1 MPNINLVG
9 FMGTG
14 KTTVG
19 KALARLLGYTFVDA
33 DDEIEREQGRSI
45 SSIFAEDG
53 EPEFRRLEREML
65 QRLSSRD
72 GLVVSAGGGA
82 VIDPNNV
89 ENMRSGGPVIC
100 LTATPKA
107 IYERV
112 RHSTHRPLLD
122 TPDPMGRI
130 VELLEARAGFY
141 ARADSTI
148 DTTGRSV
155 DEVVKAVLTAAG
167 MEMTDNNG

>member
-19 KALARLLGYTFVDA
+19 KALAQRLGYRFVDA
-33 DDEIEREQGRSI
+33 DEEVEREQGRSI

-53 EPEFRRLEREML
+53 EPEFRRLESDMIR
-65 QRLSSRD
+65 RLSERD

-82 VIDPNNV
+82 VIDPVNV
-89 ENMRSGGPVIC
+89 DNMRRGGPVVC
-100 LTATPKA
+100 LTATPEE

-122 TPDPMGRI
+122 KPNPMAEI
-130 VELLEARAGFY
+130 VSLLKARAKFY
-141 ARADSTI
+141 ALADYTV
-148 DTTGRSV
+148 DTTGKT
-155 DEVVKAVLTAAG
+155 VKYIVEKILRITREQLRG
-167 MEMTDNNG
+167 I

>member
-19 KALARLLGYTFVDA
+19 KELARRLGYRFVDA
-33 DDEIEREQGRSI
+33 DEEVEREEGRSI

-53 EPEFRRLEREML
+53 EPAFRRLESEMIR
-65 QRLSSRD
+65 RLSEKD

-82 VIDPNNV
+82 VIDPVNV
-89 ENMRSGGPVIC
+89 ENMRKGGPVVC
-100 LTATPKA
+100 LTATPQE
-107 IYERV
+107 IYDRV

-122 TPDPMGRI
+122 TPDPMAKI
-130 VELLEARAGFY
+130 VGLLNDRAEFY
-141 ARADSTI
+141 ARADYTV
-148 DTTGRSV
+148 DTTGKTVDYIV
-155 DEVVKAVLTAAG
+155 DEVLRITG
-167 MEMTDNNG
+167 NL